1 MLHESL
7 VEHGGGQLLEEHH
20 KQIVVLLLALVA
32 PRKLALAVVLILD
45 WMVSVH

>member
-7 VEHGGGQLLEEHH
+7 VEQGGGHLLEEHH
-20 KQIVVLLLALVA
+20 KQIVVLPLALVA
-32 PRKLALAVVLILD
+32 PRKLALAEVSILD